1 MNQTKK
7 SLGGYGLMAPVF
19 VISLLTSHSS
29 TKAQDQTV
37 HIQKKSAVAGLKYLL
52 YVPEDATQN
61 ERLPLLL
68 FLHGGGEGGNDI
80 EKVKTHGPPKLIAA
94 GQKFPFI
101 VVSPQNPSETQFW
114 DDQQVLR
121 LLNELETSLPVDRSR
136 VYLTGLSRG
145 AFAAWRLAIQNPD
158 RFAALVPI
166 CGGGYAPYAKRITE
180 IPVWV
185 FHGQKDN
192 VIPVVESERMV
203 KALEAAGGDVK
214 FTVYPDAKHDAWSET
229 YDNPELY
236 HWLTQQRRSRVEP

>member
-1 MNQTKK
+1 MIQTKK
-7 SLGGYGLMAPVF
+7 SLGSYGLIASVF
-19 VISLLTSHSS
+19 LISLLTSHSS

-37 HIQKKSAVAGLKYLL
+37 HIQGKSAFAGLNYLL
-52 YVPEDATQN
+52 YVPEDATPN

-94 GQKFPFI
+94 GRKFPFI

-145 AFAAWRLAIQNPD
+145 AFAAWRLAVQNPD

-203 KALEAAGGDVK
+203 KALEAAGGEVK

-236 HWLTQQRRSRVEP
+236 HWLMQQSRSRGEP